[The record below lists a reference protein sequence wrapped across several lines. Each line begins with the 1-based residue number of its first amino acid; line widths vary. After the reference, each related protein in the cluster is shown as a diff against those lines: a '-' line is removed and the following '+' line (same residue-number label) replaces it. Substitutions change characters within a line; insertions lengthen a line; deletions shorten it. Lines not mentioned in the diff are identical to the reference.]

1 MLGATGKT
9 QREQNGVQKR
19 QRLEEFR
26 SDNKGL
32 DKQEFSGMVFSL
44 PSDSPS
50 SKPPFAMKTNQ
61 NHLIKQNNGRESIRW
76 GQSGL
81 PVHIFWMLLS
91 SHWALL

>member
-9 QREQNGVQKR
+9 QREQNGVQKH

-26 SDNKGL
+26 SDNRGL

-44 PSDSPS
+44 PLDSPN

-61 NHLIKQNNGRESIRW
+61 NHLIKQNNGRESIR
-76 GQSGL
+76 
-81 PVHIFWMLLS
+81 
-91 SHWALL
+91 